1 MDHATTNVPLEAA
14 HAAKKALVTHEWI
27 TPRNATQA
35 HAGPHGHTD
44 HTTDGTSGPKLLFPN
59 LISVG
64 GDGRPERGDGH
75 GAAGH
80 PDSLTPETR

>member
-14 HAAKKALVTHEWI
+14 HAAKKALVTQEWI

>member
-27 TPRNATQA
+27 TPRNAAQA

-44 HTTDGTSGPKLLFPN
+44 HTTDGASGPKLLFPN
-59 LISVG
+59 LISIG
-64 GDGRPERGDGH
+64 GDGARGWNIEVIEH
-75 GAAGH
+75 ATSCRAA
-80 PDSLTPETR
+80 